1 MNTKERFTEI
11 YKNNEWGSQ
20 ESKSGSG
27 SELQSTDT
35 LRKELPLLC
44 KKYQIKTILDIPCGD
59 YNWMKFTK
67 FNSDIKY
74 IGADIV
80 EKLIDNNRKKYSNV
94 EFKVLDITR
103 DTLPTADLV
112 FVRDC
117 LGHLSNDNIFKAL
130 NNIRESG
137 SKYLLSTSFTKYNHN
152 SSILDGEWKC
162 INLMIEPYFLKPI
175 FLINE
180 DCTEGYPHYN
190 DKCMV
195 LFDLNDL
202 YCGGINK

>member
-80 EKLIDNNRKKYSNV
+80 EKLIDNNRKKYSDI

-103 DTLPTADLV
+103 DTLPTVDLV

-180 DCTEGYPHYN
+180 DCTEGCPHYN

-202 YCGGINK
+202 HCGSINK